1 MPGDTDAEIV
11 ALRTVLRDLV
21 ALSAIPTTWV
31 GRGPAAVAAGL
42 ADALFGL
49 LQLDF
54 VFVRLRVPS
63 VAGEVDATRGK
74 AWNTFPAWLESHPV
88 TSGRL
93 SGMQI
98 IPDVGEGVEPCRG
111 VVIPVGINAEGGV
124 VAAACGRLDFP
135 TEIDQLLLR
144 LAANHAA
151 TAFQTACFMHERT
164 LAEEE
169 VRQARD
175 GLETKVAERTAELR
189 RSEAYLSEAQRL
201 THTGTAALDG
211 VTGEIIHSSDEHSR
225 LYGFDPD
232 RGMPSFEEFR
242 QRVHP
247 KDRAAWTEALRRGI
261 EQAAVVEGEFRV
273 VPPQGPPRYLGAIV
287 HPVLNARGELGEFV
301 ATVVDVTERKRAEKE
316 HRAQLW
322 FLESMDAIDRAIQ
335 GTSDLEQM
343 MSDVLDVVLAT
354 FGCDRAWLIYPCD
367 PEADSRQVRM
377 ERTRPEYA
385 GVFRLGVDIPNEPGT
400 ASVFRTMLAASG
412 PVRFDPESDCALPAA
427 TAERFNIKSML
438 AMAVYPKVDKPYL
451 FGLHQC
457 SYPRVWASHEER
469 LFHEIGRRLSDGLDT
484 LLMFRN
490 LRESQRKLEGSRAE
504 LAASRARIVTAAD
517 QTRRRIERDL
527 HDGVQQR
534 LVSLALDQ
542 RQAEA
547 MVPAELRELQA
558 QLSRVTDGLAGAM
571 TELQEISRGIH
582 PAILAQGGLS
592 AALKTLARRSAVPV
606 LLEVRAETR
615 LPEPVEVAAYY
626 IVSEAL
632 TNTAKHAHASAVHVA
647 VDACDGVLR
656 LSIRD
661 DGCGGA
667 DPTRGSGLIGLTD
680 RVDAL
685 GGTIDVASPRAEG
698 TTLLV
703 TLPIEEL
710 TALRRAVEGS
720 GRCRSRRSPITTSRN
735 PVSQAS
741 RASKVPLVPMTGAPC
756 AGIVGN
762 TQ

>member
-1 MPGDTDAEIV
+1 MPSDTDAEIV

-21 ALSAIPTTWV
+21 ALSTIPTAWV
-31 GRGPAAVAAGL
+31 GREPAAVAAGL
-42 ADALFGL
+42 ADALIGL

-54 VFVRLRVPS
+54 VFVRLCVPS

-74 AWNTFPAWLESHPV
+74 AWNTFPAWLESYLV
-88 TSGRL
+88 KSGRL
-93 SGMQI
+93 SGMEI
-98 IPDVGEGVEPCRG
+98 IPDVAGGVEPCRG
-111 VVIPVGINAEGGV
+111 VVIPVGVNAEGGV
-124 VAAACGRLDFP
+124 VAAACGRLEFP

-151 TAFQTACFMHERT
+151 AAFQSACLIHERT
-164 LAEEE
+164 RAEEE
-169 VRQARD
+169 LRKARD
-175 GLETKVAERTAELR
+175 ELETKVDERTAELR

-211 VTGEIIHSSDEHSR
+211 VTGAIIHSSDEHSR
-225 LYGFDPD
+225 LYGFDP
-232 RGMPSFEEFR
+232 GQGVPSFEEFR

-247 KDRAAWTEALRRGI
+247 KDRAGWTEALQKGI
-261 EQAAVVEGEFRV
+261 KQAARVEGEFRV
-273 VPPQGPPRYLGAIV
+273 VPPQGPLRYLGAIV
-287 HPVLNARGELGEFV
+287 HPVFTAHSELEDFV

-335 GTSDLEQM
+335 GTSNLEQM
-343 MSDVLDVVLAT
+343 MGDVLDVALVT
-354 FGCDRAWLIYPCD
+354 FRCDRAWLVYPCD
-367 PEADSRQVRM
+367 PEADSYQVRT
-377 ERTRPEYA
+377 ERTRPEYIGA
-385 GVFRLGVDIPNEPGT
+385 SSLGVDIPNEPGA
-400 ASVFRTMLAASG
+400 ASVFRSVLASSG
-412 PVRFDPESDCALPAA
+412 PVRFDPESNCALPSPS
-427 TAERFNIKSML
+427 AERFSIKSMI
-438 AMAVYPKVDKPYL
+438 AMAVYPKVDKPYM
-451 FGLHQC
+451 FGLHQW
-457 SYPRVWASHEER
+457 SYPRVWTAHEER
-469 LFHEIGRRLSDGLDT
+469 LFHEIGRRLADALDT

-490 LRESQRKLEGSRAE
+490 LRESQRKLEASRAE

-542 RQAEA
+542 RRAEA

-558 QLSRVTDGLAGAM
+558 QLSRVADGLAGAM
-571 TELQEISRGIH
+571 EELQEISRGIH
-582 PAILAQGGLS
+582 PAILAQGGLA

-647 VDACDGVLR
+647 VEARDGVLG
-656 LSIRD
+656 LSIHD

-685 GGTIDVASPRAEG
+685 GGTIEMASPSGEG
-698 TTLLV
+698 TTLLI
-703 TLPIEEL
+703 TLPIEE
-710 TALRRAVEGS
+710 S
-720 GRCRSRRSPITTSRN
+720 
-735 PVSQAS
+735 
-741 RASKVPLVPMTGAPC
+741 
-756 AGIVGN
+756 
-762 TQ
+762 